1 MSSAFLDSLGL
12 GYLDIG
18 YILAGIAGMS
28 LLLFLLTLIL
38 LIVQMKKLSRL
49 NRRLQKFMGGKDA
62 KSLEEEISDIFED
75 NSKLKMAA
83 ERNRRDIRRLFHN
96 MEFTYQKCGIIKYDA
111 FKQMGGKLSFSLAL
125 LNRKNNGFVLNS
137 VHSSDGCYTY
147 TKEIKEGK
155 SDISLGEEEEQALM
169 MAIGR
174 ENKETREERDSKEN
188 KEYSNN
194 ERKETIE
201 MSNNGTG
208 KQIKI
213 NRENKRKKAGK
224 DIKIVK
230 AEHKSI

>member
-1 MSSAFLDSLGL
+1 MSSAFLDRIGL

-18 YILAGIAGMS
+18 YLLAGIAGVS
-28 LLLFLLTLIL
+28 LLLFFITLVL
-38 LIVQMKKLSRL
+38 LIIQMKRLSRL
-49 NRRLQKFMGGKDA
+49 NKRLQKFMGGKDA
-62 KSLEEEISDIFED
+62 KRLEEEISDIFED

-83 ERNRRDIRRLFHN
+83 ERNRRDIRRIFHN
-96 MEFTYQKCGIIKYDA
+96 MEFTYQKCGIVKYDA

-174 ENKETREERDSKEN
+174 ENREIREAKDSRENKESKEN
-188 KEYSNN
+188 
-194 ERKETIE
+194 
-201 MSNNGTG
+201 
-208 KQIKI
+208 
-213 NRENKRKKAGK
+213 K

>member
-1 MSSAFLDSLGL
+1 MSSAFLDSIGL

-18 YILAGIAGMS
+18 YLLAGIAGVS
-28 LLLFLLTLIL
+28 LLLFLLTLVL
-38 LIVQMKKLSRL
+38 LIIQMKRLSRL
-49 NRRLQKFMGGKDA
+49 NKRLQKFMGGKDA
-62 KSLEEEISDIFED
+62 KRLEEEISDIFED

-83 ERNRRDIRRLFHN
+83 ERNRRDIRRIFHN
-96 MEFTYQKCGIIKYDA
+96 MEFTYQKCGIVKYDA

-169 MAIGR
+169 MAIGGENKESREVKDSR
-174 ENKETREERDSKEN
+174 ENKENSSKEIRESAEMPGN
-188 KEYSNN
+188 KE
-194 ERKETIE
+194 EKE
-201 MSNNGTG
+201 
-208 KQIKI
+208 IKI
-213 NRENKRKKAGK
+213 NRENKVRKANS

-230 AEHKSI
+230 AEHKNI

>member
-1 MSSAFLDSLGL
+1 MSRAFLDRIGL

-18 YILAGIAGMS
+18 YLLAGIAGVS

-38 LIVQMKKLSRL
+38 LIVQMKRLSRL
-49 NRRLQKFMGGKDA
+49 NKRLQKFMGGKDA

-83 ERNRRDIRRLFHN
+83 ERNRRDIRRIFHN
-96 MEFTYQKCGIIKYDA
+96 MEFTYQKCGIVKYDA

-174 ENKETREERDSKEN
+174 ENREIREAKDSKEN
-188 KEYSNN
+188 KESKVS
-194 ERKETIE
+194 KE
-201 MSNNGTG
+201 N
-208 KQIKI
+208 
-213 NRENKRKKAGK
+213 K

-230 AEHKSI
+230 AERKSI

>member
-1 MSSAFLDSLGL
+1 MSSAFLDRIGL

-18 YILAGIAGMS
+18 YLLAGIAGVS

-38 LIVQMKKLSRL
+38 LIVQMKRLSRL
-49 NRRLQKFMGGKDA
+49 NKRLQKFMGGKDA

-83 ERNRRDIRRLFHN
+83 ERNRRDIRRIFHN
-96 MEFTYQKCGIIKYDA
+96 MEFTYQKCGIVKYDA

-174 ENKETREERDSKEN
+174 ENREIREAKDSKEN
-188 KEYSNN
+188 KESKVS
-194 ERKETIE
+194 KE
-201 MSNNGTG
+201 N
-208 KQIKI
+208 
-213 NRENKRKKAGK
+213 K

-230 AEHKSI
+230 AERKSI

>member
-1 MSSAFLDSLGL
+1 MSSAFLDRIGL

-18 YILAGIAGMS
+18 YLLAGIAGVS
-28 LLLFLLTLIL
+28 LLLFFITLVL
-38 LIVQMKKLSRL
+38 LIIQMKRLSRL
-49 NRRLQKFMGGKDA
+49 NKRLQKFMGGKDA
-62 KSLEEEISDIFED
+62 KRLEEEISDIFED

-83 ERNRRDIRRLFHN
+83 ERNRRDIRRIFHN
-96 MEFTYQKCGIIKYDA
+96 MEFTYQKCGIVKYDA

-174 ENKETREERDSKEN
+174 ENREIREAKDSRENKESKEN
-188 KEYSNN
+188 KEN
-194 ERKETIE
+194 
-201 MSNNGTG
+201 
-208 KQIKI
+208 
-213 NRENKRKKAGK
+213 K

>member
-1 MSSAFLDSLGL
+1 MSSAFLDRIGL

-18 YILAGIAGMS
+18 YLLAGIAGVS
-28 LLLFLLTLIL
+28 LLLFFITLVL
-38 LIVQMKKLSRL
+38 LIIQMKRLSRL
-49 NRRLQKFMGGKDA
+49 NKRLQKFMGGKDA
-62 KSLEEEISDIFED
+62 KRLEEEISDIFED

-83 ERNRRDIRRLFHN
+83 ERNRRDIRRIFHN
-96 MEFTYQKCGIIKYDA
+96 MEFTYQKCGIVKYDA

-174 ENKETREERDSKEN
+174 ENREIREAKDSRENKESKESKEN
-188 KEYSNN
+188 
-194 ERKETIE
+194 
-201 MSNNGTG
+201 
-208 KQIKI
+208 
-213 NRENKRKKAGK
+213 K